1 MSTDHDLLTT
11 ARVPYQTPRLERV
24 KAALGERFR
33 LPTEDDAPP
42 PASRMAGLSL
52 WAAVCAFAGLVPAGR
67 LSVSLLFGG
76 DPIWYAPAA
85 ITVGVL
91 GIGATAA
98 AFAAIHR
105 AHLPWYLL
113 GCATVLL
120 AANLALVYVV

>member
-1 MSTDHDLLTT
+1 M
-11 ARVPYQTPRLERV
+11 PYQKPRLERV

-33 LPTEDDAPP
+33 LPTEDDAAP
-42 PASRMAGLSL
+42 PASRMAGLSF
-52 WAAVCAFAGLVPAGR
+52 WAAACALAGLVPAGR

-76 DPIWYAPAA
+76 DPRWYAPVA
-85 ITVGVL
+85 ISIGVL

-120 AANLALVYVV
+120 AANLSLVYLV